1 MIHVAVVDD
10 DAEERRRIKE
20 YLDGISAKR
29 GIEFSVREFTDG
41 SSFIG
46 TYTPEYDI
54 VLMDIEMPGM
64 NGLESARQL
73 RSLDTAVIIIFVTR
87 MANLAAKGYEVDA
100 LDFIVKPIDSYAF
113 SLKISRALSRVASSA
128 DKILLRIDGEIRC
141 IKANTLRYIETDGHY
156 VIYHTS
162 DGTLKEYAS
171 LKSVE
176 KKSGPQFCALQQLL
190 SRQFAIRYQRT
201 QEFRYRRRRRT
212 ADEPSE
218 KTFFSGSS
226 YIVCRGGVNNLWEI
240 WETYISF
247 WK

>member
-176 KKSGPQFCALQQLL
+176 KKVGPNFARCNSCYLVNLRFVTSVRKNSVIVGGDELPMSRPKKHSFLEALT
-190 SRQFAIRYQRT
+190 SFV
-201 QEFRYRRRRRT
+201 
-212 ADEPSE
+212 
-218 KTFFSGSS
+218 G
-226 YIVCRGGVNNLWEI
+226 GGVKNLREI
-240 WETYISF
+240 WET
-247 WK
+247 